1 VNEETEERASLY
13 VLGLL
18 EDKEL
23 ADFEK
28 ELQSNAALRALIDEL
43 DPTAAELA
51 HIVPR
56 HSPPPELRER
66 VLAQAPSRSVIK
78 FPRAQ
83 GWIPWALAA
92 CLALVAAYLIAEQN
106 HLRHRISR
114 LEARDLF
121 AEIQLANLESKIREA
136 PTARAVVVWNE
147 KRQSGLLRVSQL
159 PPNADDHDYEL
170 WLIDRRY
177 PQPVNGGVFHVRGD
191 EPLQIG
197 FRPAQPVRGTA
208 VFAVSLER
216 KGGVMK
222 VEGPVV
228 LAGK

>member
-1 VNEETEERASLY
+1 VKEETEERASLY

-18 EDKEL
+18 EDKEE

-43 DPTAAELA
+43 DTTAAQLA
-51 HIVPR
+51 HTVPR
-56 HSPPPELRER
+56 HLPPPELRER
-66 VLAQAPSRSVIK
+66 VLAQAPNRRMTR

-83 GWIPWALAA
+83 GWVPWAIAA

-106 HLRHRISR
+106 QLRHRVSR
-114 LEARDLF
+114 LEARNLF
-121 AEIQLANLESKIREA
+121 TEIQLANLESKIPDA

-147 KRQSGLLRVSQL
+147 KRQRGLLRVSQL
-159 PPNADDHDYEL
+159 PANADDHDYEL

-197 FRPAQPVRGTA
+197 FRPAQPVRGAA
-208 VFAVSLER
+208 VFAISLER

-222 VEGPVV
+222 AEGPIV
-228 LAGK
+228 LVGK